1 MGSPLG
7 PVLAGIFIAELD
19 TRIVPTFGNVVLL
32 GKVN

>member
-7 PVLAGIFIAELD
+7 PALAGNFVAELD
-19 TRIVPTFGNVVLL
+19 TRIVPTFGNVALL